1 MLLSI
6 LLATASL
13 SQPAAEE
20 PLVTCVAATVKR
32 NGSVSGAKVEISS
45 GNKVADRQALRY
57 LGMMDVARTAAGG
70 IEPHSGYV
78 LVKMH
83 GQDMFTIEFQNN
95 RKLFESCADA
105 TESASH

>member
-6 LLATASL
+6 LLAAASL
-13 SQPAAEE
+13 SQPTTAE
-20 PLVTCVAATVKR
+20 PLMTCVAATVKR

-57 LGMMDVARTAAGG
+57 LSMMNVARTNPGG
-70 IEPHSGYV
+70 IEPHSGFV
-78 LVKMH
+78 MVKMH

-95 RKLFESCADA
+95 RKLFPSCAEA
-105 TESASH
+105 SESLVP